1 MTGTPNAKAG
11 RAEKGS
17 WVLVGHHEGRM
28 CLMHSTH
35 LMVKFFGFLRF
46 FFGRGELGG
55 SILPDAKE
63 QHCVANDTATGRKV
77 TCRICQISNQEELI

>member
-35 LMVKFFGFLRF
+35 LMVKFFGGF
-46 FFGRGELGG
+46 FWRGGLGG
-55 SILPDAKE
+55 VYPARCKR
-63 QHCVANDTATGRKV
+63 TALCG
-77 TCRICQISNQEELI
+77 Q

>member
-46 FFGRGELGG
+46 FGGRGELGG
-55 SILPDAKE
+55 LSCRMQKNSTVWPMTLPQGE
-63 QHCVANDTATGRKV
+63 R
-77 TCRICQISNQEELI
+77 